1 MKSSK
6 RELNITL
13 SIASLILKFNNQIVN
28 SVKLC
33 LLTIT
38 LNKLAA
44 ENTKKKLS
52 PSLLKAVYPQKE
64 SKIQEFFVILTL
76 FRYFRSA
83 GGWQDSVYNGNNKQN

>member
-28 SVKLC
+28 SVKRC

-52 PSLLKAVYPQKE
+52 PSLLKVVYPQKE
-64 SKIQEFFVILTL
+64 SKIHEFFVILAL
-76 FRYFRSA
+76 FRYFRGA
-83 GGWQDSVYNGNNKQN
+83 RGWQDSVYDGNNKQN